1 MKKLVFIGSLLIST
15 AAVAQAP
22 SNSDANAGPDPNQ
35 RICRNMGET
44 GSRLARSRVCLTRR
58 EWEERRRAA
67 RNDVERAQTTRVERP
82 SGP

>member
-1 MKKLVFIGSLLIST
+1 MKTLVFIGSLLIST

-22 SNSDANAGPDPNQ
+22 SSSDANAGPDPNQ

-44 GSRLARSRVCLTRR
+44 GSRLARTRVCLTRR

-67 RNDVERAQTTRVERP
+67 RTDVERAQTTRVERP